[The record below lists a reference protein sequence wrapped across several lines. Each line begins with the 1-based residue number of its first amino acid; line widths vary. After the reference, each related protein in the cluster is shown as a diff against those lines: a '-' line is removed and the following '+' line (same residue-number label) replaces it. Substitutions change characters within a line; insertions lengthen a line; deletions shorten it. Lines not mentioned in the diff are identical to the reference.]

1 MHHLQRPEGRI
12 AYDLYGSENTG
23 TLVVGVP
30 GMFDHRASFRFV
42 GSALATAGYRVA
54 VMDLRGHGDS
64 DITFS
69 DHTDYAAATDA
80 IALAEE
86 LGGERIVVVGNSLGA
101 GAATIAALER
111 PDLVAGIAL
120 LGPFLRVPE
129 TTWAQR
135 ALQSILL
142 TRPWAPRALTLFYG
156 SLHAGRTPEGHNEQ
170 LRRVLQMLRPA
181 DRYRAIRETI
191 NGPKRTVEWIEGA
204 EPPTAEAVVVMG
216 EQDPDWKD
224 PRSEAQ
230 WVASV
235 VDGQLVMVPDCGHY
249 PQSQRPDV
257 VAPTLVDLIEKVNA
271 GA

>member
-12 AYDLYGSENTG
+12 AYDLYGAENTG
-23 TLVVGVP
+23 TLVVCVP

-42 GSALATAGYRVA
+42 GAALATVGHRVA

-69 DHTDYAAATDA
+69 DHTDHAAATDA

-86 LGGERIVVVGNSLGA
+86 LGGGRIVMVGNSLGA

-129 TTWAQR
+129 TTWAKR
-135 ALQSILL
+135 AMLKVLL
-142 TRPWAPRALTLFYG
+142 TRPWAPRALTLFYDK
-156 SLHAGRTPEGHNEQ
+156 LHAGRTPEGHGEQ
-170 LRRVLQMLRPA
+170 LERVLRMLRPA

-204 EPPTAEAVVVMG
+204 EPPAAEAVVIMG
-216 EQDPDWKD
+216 ERDPDWPD
-224 PRSEAQ
+224 PRAEAV

-235 VDGQLVMVPDCGHY
+235 VDGRVVMVPECGHY

-257 VAPTLVDLIEKVNA
+257 VAPALVDLVEKVNA